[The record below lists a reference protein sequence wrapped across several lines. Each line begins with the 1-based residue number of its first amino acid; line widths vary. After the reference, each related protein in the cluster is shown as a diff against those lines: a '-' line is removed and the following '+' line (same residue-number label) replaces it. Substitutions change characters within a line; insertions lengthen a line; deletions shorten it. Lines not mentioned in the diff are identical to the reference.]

1 MDKKRDDDR
10 VDLTSIFRPSG
21 FDDTR
26 HIYFEQSSTLR
37 SAYLS
42 VVNFKDMDTTF
53 SLRHISLVNLTKSSA
68 TTKIRKE
75 LEQLGW
81 QVSEHFS
88 PFEKVETKSTVLVL
102 DDLFSPVLPSISED
116 QWESL
121 KTLIS
126 IGSRILWVT
135 EGSQMDVSDPTQ
147 ARQ

>member
-1 MDKKRDDDR
+1 
-10 VDLTSIFRPSG
+10 
-21 FDDTR
+21 
-26 HIYFEQSSTLR
+26 
-37 SAYLS
+37 
-42 VVNFKDMDTTF
+42 MDTTF